1 MNGREMAQKK
11 KAPDKKEE
19 VSFEKSL
26 EELEAIVRR
35 LDTESLGVEEAMKEY
50 EKGLAS
56 LKRCRSI
63 LDEAEKKLEILVR
76 EEDGKA
82 ETQPL
87 PDDGEAAVKPK
98 KSTPAKKPK
107 KKSSKSD
114 DDDLKD
120 GFLF

>member
-1 MNGREMAQKK
+1 MAAKK
-11 KAPDKKEE
+11 KAASKAKE

-35 LDTESLGVEEAMKEY
+35 LDNEALGVEEAMAEY

-56 LKRCRSI
+56 LKRCRAI
-63 LDEAEKKLEILVR
+63 LDAAEKKLEILVK

-82 ETQPL
+82 ETKPL
-87 PDDGEAAVKPK
+87 DDPSAGGGEAAKPA
-98 KSTPAKKPK
+98 AKRKGK
-107 KKSSKSD
+107 KKSGKGGED
-114 DDDLKD
+114 ERKG